1 MAIKTPGDLSAFGI
15 AFSQNRIGLSMTT
28 LIRTLARTSGS
39 RALGRR
45 NREACEE
52 IGKAALGT
60 VRFQRAG
67 LARCALKS
75 NGRLAETARWKRT
88 VPRAAPHNVN
98 NTL

>member
-1 MAIKTPGDLSAFGI
+1 MASKTPGDLSAFGI

-67 LARCALKS
+67 LAGCALEANS
-75 NGRLAETARWKRT
+75 TQGRATQC
-88 VPRAAPHNVN
+88 
-98 NTL
+98 